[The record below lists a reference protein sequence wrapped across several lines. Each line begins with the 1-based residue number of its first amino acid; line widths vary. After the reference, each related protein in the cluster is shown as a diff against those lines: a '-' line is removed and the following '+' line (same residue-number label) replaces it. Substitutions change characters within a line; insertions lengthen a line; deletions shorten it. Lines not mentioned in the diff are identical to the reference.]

1 MTYLYFLKR
10 TVVNAQVY
18 AQGMI
23 GSFENGLATSLIS
36 KEKARAATT
45 EERDA
50 FLEPLEDPQD
60 KSVSFADITGDPT
73 DNEALSDAL
82 GNVEGSVPYLVYRA
96 LLTQS
101 GTDAPEAVVLENT
114 LGGTVVWTRS
124 IAGTYIGTLTG
135 AFPTAKT
142 FLKQSAFSYIS
153 GPADD
158 DVLFAVQP
166 NTVNSVSVLTMTGAT
181 SAGVDAY
188 LTNTPVE
195 IIVYP

>member
-1 MTYLYFLKR
+1 MKRILFLTLLVFSFSLLTPAQSRTNRLYR
-10 TVVNAQVY
+10 PCAGSTTPATVS
-18 AQGMI
+18 I
-23 GSFENGLATSLIS
+23 
-36 KEKARAATT
+36 
-45 EERDA
+45 
-50 FLEPLEDPQD
+50 
-60 KSVSFADITGDPT
+60 SVSGNITATPCSGGT
-73 DNEALSDAL
+73 VTIN
-82 GNVEGSVPYLVYRA
+82 GVKVYRA
-96 LLTQS
+96 LLTQT
-101 GTDAPEAVVLENT
+101 GTAAPTAVVLENS

-195 IIVYP
+195 ILVYP